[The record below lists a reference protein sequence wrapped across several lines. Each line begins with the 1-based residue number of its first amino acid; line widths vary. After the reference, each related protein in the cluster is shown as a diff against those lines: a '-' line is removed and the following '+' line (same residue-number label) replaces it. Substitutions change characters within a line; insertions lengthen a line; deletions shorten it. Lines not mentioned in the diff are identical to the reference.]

1 MKKQTGFTL
10 IELMI
15 SVTIIAILFTVGMPA
30 YEKYTARGART
41 DGTTILLDIIRMQ
54 ESYFIQNRT
63 YTSNLTDLGLS
74 ATQKS
79 PQGYYTVSAG
89 KCGAQALTACVQI
102 TASPNAGTPV
112 ADDGKL
118 TLNTIGQR
126 THNGANGWPK

>member
-15 SVTIIAILFTVGMPA
+15 VVTIVAILFSVGMPA
-30 YEKYTARGART
+30 YQKYTARGART
-41 DGTTILLDIIRMQ
+41 DGTAILLDIIRMQ

-63 YTSNLTDLGLS
+63 YTSDLTDLGLS

-79 PQGYYTVSAG
+79 QQGYYSLSAG
-89 KCGAQALTACVQI
+89 KCGAQALTACVQV
-102 TASPNAGTPV
+102 TATPNIGSPV

-126 THNGANGWPK
+126 THNGATGWPK